1 LFFLF
6 ISQDDP
12 AIILQEA
19 IKQGVSLDKIRISGA
34 IRPDMPTY
42 ISISDCSVFF
52 IKPVFSKKASSPTK
66 QGEIMAM
73 GVPVI
78 CNSGVGDTDSVIRA
92 WNSGLLVDQFTST
105 SYDQVINDFQKAHF
119 DTHAMRNGAVAFFSL
134 DEGVNRYKN
143 VYERILS
150 GR

>member
-1 LFFLF
+1 
-6 ISQDDP
+6 
-12 AIILQEA
+12 
-19 IKQGVSLDKIRISGA
+19 
-34 IRPDMPTY
+34 M
-42 ISISDCSVFF
+42 
-52 IKPVFSKKASSPTK
+52 
-66 QGEIMAM
+66 
-73 GVPVI
+73 I

-134 DEGVNRYKN
+134 DEGVNRYKT
-143 VYERILS
+143 VYERVLS